1 MTKLI
6 VVLRNFA
13 NASNKG
19 AMFGEFMCAHP
30 DRSGRDADP
39 SPPSSAV
46 VKNRVE
52 LYEGGSKSFRTDQL
66 FKVTEI
72 KQLCY
77 FSIQSPFIS
86 THTDTDTLTS
96 S

>member
-1 MTKLI
+1 MLHQIKFQS
-6 VVLRNFA
+6 RH
-13 NASNKG
+13 
-19 AMFGEFMCAHP
+19 MYE
-30 DRSGRDADP
+30 SG
-39 SPPSSAV
+39 SS
-46 VKNRVE
+46 
-52 LYEGGSKSFRTDQL
+52 SFRPDHI
-66 FKVTEI
+66 FKLTEI